1 MTCQLN
7 NNIFNL
13 YPHVGEKGSGMAET
27 MSVLSTV
34 LHTEPGIL
42 LVLQQMFK
50 IFVY

>member
-1 MTCQLN
+1 MTLQLN

-13 YPHVGEKGSGMAET
+13 YPNVGEKGSGMVET
-27 MSVLSTV
+27 MSALTTV